1 MRKITKLTSEQEAA
15 IPGWVDKWIAEGLR
29 TDEAD
34 WEKAEQGIRE
44 CYAHAGIPFPTSG
57 ITRVQSPLVG
67 AVAASIL
74 NTPEAVSETVYGA
87 VDRAFGE
94 GGVGERVGRAI
105 YEIVRAEVYEAVGG
119 IVRET
124 VYEAIYGAVRKTVY
138 KAVYETVRE
147 TVHETVD
154 EAVYEAVSETVQ
166 EAVYGAVRE
175 TVYETVTEAVGGG
188 GNVNLNW
195 HTWFGGQFWVAW
207 QAYETFFRDICGLKL
222 PTDRQAI
229 SYEMVQT
236 SCNCW
241 WPNRHFVFVCN
252 RPKFIGR
259 NTQGRLHATDRM
271 AIEYRDGWGLWVL
284 NGVQVP
290 RGVVITPANELD
302 PTLIMT
308 ERNAEVRREIVRKIG
323 IERLLTKLKA
333 KVLDKSGDYELLQ
346 LPKIEGMAIVPTYLK
361 MRNPSLG
368 VWHVE
373 GVPPTVKTVQQ
384 ALNARAGKLLSAGD
398 WMPEQL
404 T

>member
-105 YEIVRAEVYEAVGG
+105 YEIVRAEVYEAV
-119 IVRET
+119 
-124 VYEAIYGAVRKTVY
+124 
-138 KAVYETVRE
+138 
-147 TVHETVD
+147 
-154 EAVYEAVSETVQ
+154 SETVQ
-166 EAVYGAVRE
+166 EAVYGAVRK